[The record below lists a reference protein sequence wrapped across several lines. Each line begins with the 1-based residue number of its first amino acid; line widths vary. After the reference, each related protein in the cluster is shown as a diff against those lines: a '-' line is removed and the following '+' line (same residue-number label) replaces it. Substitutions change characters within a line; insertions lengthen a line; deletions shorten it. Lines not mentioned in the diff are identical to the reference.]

1 MNSGSLPSFPFAIH
15 SLTGVVTLRSPLDY
29 ETTHSYRFL
38 IRASDS
44 GSPQPL
50 FTDTWLSVSIEDV
63 NDCPVEILFV
73 PNRRF
78 PYENQTL
85 SMYENTEIKNLT
97 MGYIRLFDR
106 DSVSTRL
113 SISLTVFD
121 QQPKQDFEIV
131 PSNQLNSFVLIAKR
145 GFFDREIQSDIDLRF
160 IATDTLLTSIHDFK
174 IHLIDLNDN
183 PSEFPTNPL
192 RFDVEETADYRM
204 VERSNGDYQ
213 FTLGYLNATDRD
225 QGNNARVTYELE
237 PNAFVKVD
245 TETGRLYL
253 VQPLDREQLPRI
265 ELKAKAINVAEPKW
279 ITDVQVLIDV

>member
-1 MNSGSLPSFPFAIH
+1 
-15 SLTGVVTLRSPLDY
+15 
-29 ETTHSYRFL
+29 
-38 IRASDS
+38 
-44 GSPQPL
+44 
-50 FTDTWLSVSIEDV
+50 
-63 NDCPVEILFV
+63 
-73 PNRRF
+73 
-78 PYENQTL
+78 
-85 SMYENTEIKNLT
+85 MYENTEIKNLT